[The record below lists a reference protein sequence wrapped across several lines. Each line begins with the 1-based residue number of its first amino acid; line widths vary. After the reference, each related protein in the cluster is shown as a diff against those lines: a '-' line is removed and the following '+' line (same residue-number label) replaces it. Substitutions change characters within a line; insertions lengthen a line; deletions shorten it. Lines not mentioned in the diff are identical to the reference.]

1 MAHYLLGTAYEESG
15 WTSKAVEQ
23 YQQFLD
29 ILKDADPGIEVID
42 EAEER
47 LARLKVAS

>member
-29 ILKDADPGIEVID
+29 ILKDADPGIEVIED
-42 EAEER
+42 AKRR
-47 LARLKVAS
+47 LGQLRGVS